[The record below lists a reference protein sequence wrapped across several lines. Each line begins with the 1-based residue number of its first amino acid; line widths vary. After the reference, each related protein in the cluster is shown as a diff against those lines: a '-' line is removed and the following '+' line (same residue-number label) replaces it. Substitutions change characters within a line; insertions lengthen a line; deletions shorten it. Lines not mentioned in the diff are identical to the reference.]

1 VSHPVIYY
9 VRHGLTDWNVEQR
22 LQGRHDIALNQ
33 QGRAQALECG
43 EILSAL
49 FATCGLRASEFAYVA
64 SPLIRARQTMELM
77 RVALGL
83 EPKQYE
89 MDERLLEIAF
99 GEWEGLTY
107 RDVIERDSTVVER
120 RETDKWGFIPPAGES
135 YAQVAMRV
143 GQWADSLT
151 ADTVVAAHGGTARA
165 LIAHFA
171 IVPAEDATHYSIDQ
185 GVVYV
190 FADGKMTRYS

>member
-1 VSHPVIYY
+1 SREGKQSRAIAAEQESVERRAASSIPPLKGEVGSRSEPGGVIFRLTSVVRFRTPHPTVDLHLRGRYCLASVSHPVIYY

-33 QGRAQALECG
+33 LGRAQALECG

-77 RVALGL
+77 RLALGL

-89 MDERLLEIAF
+89 MDE
-99 GEWEGLTY
+99 
-107 RDVIERDSTVVER
+107 
-120 RETDKWGFIPPAGES
+120 
-135 YAQVAMRV
+135 
-143 GQWADSLT
+143 
-151 ADTVVAAHGGTARA
+151 
-165 LIAHFA
+165 
-171 IVPAEDATHYSIDQ
+171 
-185 GVVYV
+185 
-190 FADGKMTRYS
+190 